1 MTEPIGV
8 AIVDD
13 HPLFRDGLAR
23 AVSTA
28 PGLELV
34 GAVPAI
40 AGLDRL
46 ERPPEVV
53 LLDLHLPGV
62 NGSEGVARVV
72 AAGYRVLVVTGS
84 EDGEAV
90 VDALGAG
97 AAGYV
102 TKDVEAADL
111 VAAVRVIADGGTYV
125 SPTLAA
131 YLLRAGRT
139 PDPLALTAREL
150 EVLELVADGD
160 TDREI
165 AALLCISVATVRSH
179 LDRIRNKTGAR
190 RRVQLA
196 ALSADARRHQ
206 R

>member
-62 NGSEGVARVV
+62 NGSEGIARVA

-97 AAGYV
+97 AAGYI

-139 PDPLALTAREL
+139 ADPLALTAREL